1 MPTAPE
7 KVREYLE
14 RLEADRLAALQVSEQ
29 KAEEAKLIK
38 ARQEGFQ
45 AAIEIFDITTSDG
58 DIGSCNT
65 KAPAVQRIRR
75 PIRQI
80 ILRELSFS
88 GETMT
93 ATQIAKAIDYN
104 LTRTKTA
111 LSRMEATGQLIRDE
125 ADRWTIAIDAT
136 AQQNEH
142 AIIRGN
148 GKSL

>member
-1 MPTAPE
+1 
-7 KVREYLE
+7 
-14 RLEADRLAALQVSEQ
+14 
-29 KAEEAKLIK
+29 
-38 ARQEGFQ
+38 
-45 AAIEIFDITTSDG
+45 
-58 DIGSCNT
+58 
-65 KAPAVQRIRR
+65 
-75 PIRQI
+75 
-80 ILRELSFS
+80 
-88 GETMT
+88 MT

-125 ADRWTIAIDAT
+125 ADRRTIASDAM